1 MDRHLCRWVPLLH
14 VETQASRL
22 LLSVTLLSLGGFR
35 VLLCSQWKRKEE
47 VEKHLG
53 NAICGGGGYRGEE
66 WQLPLRDNPI
76 VCGRVEVGGLYFGAQ
91 IFGIQMMSRLQ

>member
-1 MDRHLCRWVPLLH
+1 MPLLH

-22 LLSVTLLSLGGFR
+22 PLYVTLLSLGGFR

-53 NAICGGGGYRGEE
+53 NAMGGDRGEG

-76 VCGRVEVGGLYFGAQ
+76 VCGRVEVGVYFGAW
-91 IFGIQMMSRLQ
+91 IFGIQMMSQLQ